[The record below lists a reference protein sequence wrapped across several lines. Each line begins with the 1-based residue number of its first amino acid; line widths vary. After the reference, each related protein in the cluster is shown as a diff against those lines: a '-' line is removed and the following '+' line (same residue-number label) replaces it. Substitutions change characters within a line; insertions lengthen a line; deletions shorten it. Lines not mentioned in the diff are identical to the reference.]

1 MILANDPRGF
11 SCREVHALFRP
22 FRPHHLNP
30 SCGCGRAGCPIWR
43 TVKKL
48 GVRHLYRSIF
58 GLLPE
63 IDFIVDSSKDPLWI
77 DRQTRYLRADG
88 FTCKNIL
95 IWKSPA
101 EMEASCRK
109 RGHGNHWARKWTAYH
124 RLYFSVVPHY
134 AACSYG
140 PLITDPT
147 LLSAVCEY
155 LGIPV
160 IAGKEQ
166 YWNKTHHTLFGNA
179 SAKIHTHSIDD
190 SNYFAAEK
198 HLSQRPGSDR
208 LQLCNTHRSIHYEP
222 CSDVD
227 ISNSREYIKYRTI
240 VRAIE
245 DQLTAFDVCQQ
256 LSTRLQSLEPIPT
269 FGPVSLLIRRL
280 AWSRPLRRLTSSLS
294 ATQHEVAFR
303 DGK

>member
-1 MILANDPRGF
+1 MLTTHSFIGASEYPDRLQGQVVFRFFEILSAAQKRDEEGHFRRRTSYSGSTFLDMILANDPRGF
-11 SCREVHALFRP
+11 SCGEVHALFRP

-77 DRQTRYLRADG
+77 DRQARYLRADG

-155 LGIPV
+155 LARID
-160 IAGKEQ
+160 
-166 YWNKTHHTLFGNA
+166 HRFGNEGDFGRPERFSESFA
-179 SAKIHTHSIDD
+179 ID
-190 SNYFAAEK
+190 
-198 HLSQRPGSDR
+198 
-208 LQLCNTHRSIHYEP
+208 
-222 CSDVD
+222 
-227 ISNSREYIKYRTI
+227 
-240 VRAIE
+240 
-245 DQLTAFDVCQQ
+245 
-256 LSTRLQSLEPIPT
+256 
-269 FGPVSLLIRRL
+269 PV
-280 AWSRPLRRLTSSLS
+280 
-294 ATQHEVAFR
+294 QVE
-303 DGK
+303 